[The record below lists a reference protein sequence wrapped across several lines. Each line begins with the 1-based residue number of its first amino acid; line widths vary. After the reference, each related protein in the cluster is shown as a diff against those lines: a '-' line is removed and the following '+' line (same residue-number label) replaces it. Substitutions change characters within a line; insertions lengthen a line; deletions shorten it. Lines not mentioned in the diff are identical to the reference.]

1 MYREKSRG
9 KGEVKDISRNRIRAI
24 EEEVFAGQ
32 IKKIDKRWKGRRG
45 GRFGVS
51 SNDSSR
57 FASASRLISA
67 SSLVELAVG
76 SYWPEKKRGPGKEE
90 RVVSVKVDGH
100 FDSSDS
106 VSSFE

>member
-1 MYREKSRG
+1 M
-9 KGEVKDISRNRIRAI
+9 
-24 EEEVFAGQ
+24 
-32 IKKIDKRWKGRRG
+32 G

-76 SYWPEKKRGPGKEE
+76 SYWPEKKRGAGRRG
-90 RVVSVKVDGH
+90 RVASAKVDGH
-100 FDSSDS
+100 FDSSGS

>member
-1 MYREKSRG
+1 M
-9 KGEVKDISRNRIRAI
+9 GEG
-24 EEEVFAGQ
+24 EG
-32 IKKIDKRWKGRRG
+32 G

-51 SNDSSR
+51 SNDSNR
-57 FASASRLISA
+57 FASAPRLISA

-76 SYWPEKKRGPGKEE
+76 SYWPEKKRGAGGRRG
-90 RVVSVKVDGH
+90 RVASVKVDGH